1 MCAAEKTAH
10 VSGADDQGDDGR
22 EPLEQAT
29 NAPRGGEGEKK
40 TGIGGTVMDKNRQ
53 SGFTLVELVVV
64 IAIMGILAGVGSAAY
79 SGYVKKAN
87 EAADLQLLGAVNTA
101 FASASY
107 DAGQY
112 DGRPSG
118 GAASLTEDGKVAQVI
133 SSVDRDG
140 EFFQRYFSGN
150 RDSRFKLYT
159 NLAYDRATGTFHG
172 AVLTAATDKDG
183 NTVLHYSINGQD
195 YEFTATQEQ
204 LKAFR
209 ASTFGGKSMTMNALT
224 GNVGGM
230 INALNSALGGGTFLA
245 SVLIN
250 AGMAPET
257 LGIKPDE
264 KGNYSELDKQRLA
277 NAALL
282 LVAQMTGDKDEES
295 NEYLVK
301 EDILNALA
309 LNDANGLVD
318 LNDVPGTLRNV
329 GAIYGVMTAF
339 AHSEQAEDWT
349 TTLTDADGKEFT
361 YDAKQYYDY
370 VNQQIAAA
378 ANSGKDGGEKLSDIL
393 AALGQFG
400 SFVQDEDGNLTDQFL
415 DYVDDP
421 TEPENAQIN
430 KDLDGYINAMQALS
444 QNQDGLVAAG
454 ILEDGADGG
463 NISPILDKLFA
474 Q

>member
-1 MCAAEKTAH
+1 
-10 VSGADDQGDDGR
+10 
-22 EPLEQAT
+22 
-29 NAPRGGEGEKK
+29 
-40 TGIGGTVMDKNRQ
+40 MDKNRQ

-118 GAASLTEDGKVAQVI
+118 GAASLAEDGRVDKVI

-150 RDSRFKLYT
+150 QDSRFKLYT
-159 NLAYDRATGTFHG
+159 NLAYDRTTGTFHG

-183 NTVLHYSINGQD
+183 NTVLRYTINGQD
-195 YEFTATQEQ
+195 YEFTATEAQ
-204 LKAFR
+204 LDAFR
-209 ASTFGGKSMTMNALT
+209 ASTFGGKSMTMNDLT

-230 INALNSALGGGTFLA
+230 INALNSALGGGNFLA

-264 KGNYSELDKQRLA
+264 NENYSELDKQRLA

-282 LVAQMTGDKDEES
+282 LTASKTDETTAER
-295 NEYLVK
+295 LLAVFTT
-301 EDILNALA
+301 NAADEGEEEPLI
-309 LNDANGLVD
+309 NPDDMGE
-318 LNDVPGTLRNV
+318 TMSNV
-329 GAIYGVMTAF
+329 GAMYGIMTAF
-339 AHSEQAEDWT
+339 AYSEQAKGWR
-349 TTLTDADGKEFT
+349 TTLTDADGKEST

-378 ANSGKDGGEKLSDIL
+378 ANSGRDGGE
-393 AALGQFG
+393 
-400 SFVQDEDGNLTDQFL
+400 N
-415 DYVDDP
+415 
-421 TEPENAQIN
+421 
-430 KDLDGYINAMQALS
+430 
-444 QNQDGLVAAG
+444 
-454 ILEDGADGG
+454 
-463 NISPILDKLFA
+463 
-474 Q
+474 

>member
-1 MCAAEKTAH
+1 
-10 VSGADDQGDDGR
+10 
-22 EPLEQAT
+22 
-29 NAPRGGEGEKK
+29 
-40 TGIGGTVMDKNRQ
+40 MDKNRQ

-118 GAASLTEDGKVAQVI
+118 GAASLAEDGKVKKVI
-133 SSVDRDG
+133 SSVDRNG

-150 RDSRFKLYT
+150 QDSRFKLYT

-245 SVLIN
+245 SVLQT

-264 KGNYSELDKQRLA
+264 NGNYSELDKQRLS

-282 LVAQMTGDKDEES
+282 LTASKTDENTAEKILKMFIPDDEGEAKPL
-295 NEYLVK
+295 NERASELLS
-301 EDILNALA
+301 LNM
-309 LNDANGLVD
+309 GE
-318 LNDVPGTLRNV
+318 TMSNV
-329 GAIYGVMTAF
+329 GAIYGIMTAF
-339 AHSEQAEDWT
+339 AYSEQAKDWT
-349 TTLTDADGKEFT
+349 TTLTDADGKEST

-378 ANSGKDGGEKLSDIL
+378 AGEKNIDNIF

-400 SFVQDEDGNLTDQFL
+400 AFAQNEGGMTPQFME
-415 DYVDDP
+415 YITG
-421 TEPENAQIN
+421 TEPLDENAQIN

-463 NISPILDKLFA
+463 NISPILDLLFA

>member
-1 MCAAEKTAH
+1 
-10 VSGADDQGDDGR
+10 
-22 EPLEQAT
+22 
-29 NAPRGGEGEKK
+29 
-40 TGIGGTVMDKNRQ
+40 MDKNRQ

-140 EFFQRYFSGN
+140 EFFERYFSGN
-150 RDSRFKLYT
+150 QDSRFKLYT
-159 NLAYDRATGTFHG
+159 NLAYDRVTGTFHG

-195 YEFTATQEQ
+195 YEFMATREQ
-204 LKAFR
+204 LDAFR

-245 SVLIN
+245 SVLQTADMN
-250 AGMAPET
+250 LET

-264 KGNYSELDKQRLA
+264 KETYSELDKQRLA

-282 LVAQMTGDKDEES
+282 LTASKTNKATAERLLAVFTTNAADEGEEEPLDEKAMS
-295 NEYLVK
+295 LLINPADMGE
-301 EDILNALA
+301 
-309 LNDANGLVD
+309 
-318 LNDVPGTLRNV
+318 TMSNV
-329 GAIYGVMTAF
+329 GAMYGIMTAF
-339 AHSEQAEDWT
+339 AYSEQAKEWT
-349 TTLTDADGKEFT
+349 TTVDGKT
-361 YDAKQYYDY
+361 YNAIGYYDY

-400 SFVQDEDGNLTDQFL
+400 SFVQAKDGNLTDQFL

-421 TEPENAQIN
+421 TNPENAQIN

-444 QNQDGLVAAG
+444 RNQDGLVAAG

>member
-1 MCAAEKTAH
+1 
-10 VSGADDQGDDGR
+10 
-22 EPLEQAT
+22 
-29 NAPRGGEGEKK
+29 
-40 TGIGGTVMDKNRQ
+40 MDKNRQ

-118 GAASLTEDGKVAQVI
+118 GAASLAEDGRVAQVI
-133 SSVDRDG
+133 SSVDRKG
-140 EFFQRYFSGN
+140 EFFQKYFSGN

-159 NLAYDRATGTFHG
+159 NLAYDRVTGTFHG

-183 NTVLHYSINGQD
+183 NMVLRYTINGKD
-195 YEFTATQEQ
+195 YEFTATEAQ
-204 LKAFR
+204 LDAFR

-230 INALNSALGGGTFLA
+230 INALNSALGGGNFLA
-245 SVLIN
+245 SVLQT
-250 AGMAPET
+250 AGMNLET

-264 KGNYSELDKQRLA
+264 NENYSELDKQRLA

-282 LVAQMTGDKDEES
+282 LTASKTDETTAER
-295 NEYLVK
+295 LLAVFTT
-301 EDILNALA
+301 NAADEGEEEPLI
-309 LNDANGLVD
+309 NSDDMGE
-318 LNDVPGTLRNV
+318 TMSNV
-329 GAIYGVMTAF
+329 GAMYGIMTAF
-339 AHSEQAEDWT
+339 AYSEQAKGWT
-349 TTLTDADGKEFT
+349 TTLTDADGKEST

-378 ANSGKDGGEKLSDIL
+378 AGEKNIDKIF
-393 AALGQFG
+393 AALGQLGAFA
-400 SFVQDEDGNLTDQFL
+400 QDEDGNLTDQFWN
-415 DYVDDP
+415 YVGDP
-421 TEPENAQIN
+421 ESSDSQIS

-444 QNQDGLVAAG
+444 QNQEGLIAAG

-463 NISPILDKLFA
+463 NISPILDLLFT
-474 Q
+474 QQK

>member
-1 MCAAEKTAH
+1 
-10 VSGADDQGDDGR
+10 
-22 EPLEQAT
+22 
-29 NAPRGGEGEKK
+29 
-40 TGIGGTVMDKNRQ
+40 MDKNRQ

-118 GAASLTEDGKVAQVI
+118 GAASLDADGKVKKVI

-140 EFFQRYFSGN
+140 AFFQRYFSGN
-150 RDSRFKLYT
+150 QDSRFKLYT

-172 AVLTAATDKDG
+172 AVLTAATDKNG

-195 YEFTATQEQ
+195 YEFTATREQ
-204 LKAFR
+204 LEAFR
-209 ASTFGGKSMTMNALT
+209 ASTFGGESMTMNDLT

-264 KGNYSELDKQRLA
+264 KGNYSELDKQRLS

-282 LVAQMTGDKDEES
+282 LTASKTDENTAEKILKMFIPDDEGEAKPL
-295 NEYLVK
+295 NERASELLS
-301 EDILNALA
+301 LNM
-309 LNDANGLVD
+309 GE
-318 LNDVPGTLRNV
+318 TMSNV
-329 GAIYGVMTAF
+329 GAIYGIMTAF
-339 AHSEQAEDWT
+339 AYSEQAKDWT
-349 TTLTDADGKEFT
+349 TTLTDADGKEST

-378 ANSGKDGGEKLSDIL
+378 AGEKNIDNIF

-400 SFVQDEDGNLTDQFL
+400 AFVQDEDGNLTDQFL

-463 NISPILDKLFA
+463 NISPILDLLFA

>member
-1 MCAAEKTAH
+1 
-10 VSGADDQGDDGR
+10 
-22 EPLEQAT
+22 
-29 NAPRGGEGEKK
+29 
-40 TGIGGTVMDKNRQ
+40 MDKNRQ

-245 SVLIN
+245 NVLQTADMN
-250 AGMAPET
+250 LET

-264 KGNYSELDKQRLA
+264 NGNYSELDKQRLA

-282 LVAQMTGDKDEES
+282 LTASKTNKATAEKILKMFIPDDEGE
-295 NEYLVK
+295 VK
-301 EDILNALA
+301 PL
-309 LNDANGLVD
+309 
-318 LNDVPGTLRNV
+318 DVKAMSLINPADMGETMSDV
-329 GAIYGVMTAF
+329 GAIYGIMTAF
-339 AHSEQAEDWT
+339 AYSEQAEGWAKT
-349 TTLTDADGKEFT
+349 VDGKE
-361 YDAKQYYDY
+361 YNAQEYYEY

-378 ANSGKDGGEKLSDIL
+378 AGEKNIDNIL

-400 SFVQDEDGNLTDQFL
+400 SFVQDEDGMTLQFMDYIDGTEQL
-415 DYVDDP
+415 D
-421 TEPENAQIN
+421 ENAQIN

-463 NISPILDKLFA
+463 NISPILDQLFA

>member
-1 MCAAEKTAH
+1 
-10 VSGADDQGDDGR
+10 
-22 EPLEQAT
+22 
-29 NAPRGGEGEKK
+29 
-40 TGIGGTVMDKNRQ
+40 MDKNRQ

-118 GAASLTEDGKVAQVI
+118 GAASLTADGKVAQVI

-140 EFFQRYFSGN
+140 AFFQRYFSGN

-172 AVLTAATDKDG
+172 AVLTAATGKDG
-183 NTVLHYSINGQD
+183 NMVLRYTINGQD
-195 YEFTATQEQ
+195 YEFTATRAQ
-204 LKAFR
+204 LAAFR
-209 ASTFGGKSMTMNALT
+209 ASTFGGKSMTMNGLT

-230 INALNSALGGGTFLA
+230 INTLSTALNSGNYLA
-245 SVLIN
+245 SILDDFDMSP
-250 AGMAPET
+250 AS

-264 KGNYSELDKQRLA
+264 NGNYSELDKQRLA

-282 LVAQMTGDKDEES
+282 LTASKTNKATAERLLAVFTTNAADEGE
-295 NEYLVK
+295 EEPLDVK
-301 EDILNALA
+301 AMSLINPADM
-309 LNDANGLVD
+309 G
-318 LNDVPGTLRNV
+318 GTMSNV
-329 GAIYGVMTAF
+329 GAMYGIMTAF
-339 AHSEQAEDWT
+339 AYSEQAKDWT
-349 TTLTDADGKEFT
+349 TTVDGKK
-361 YDAKQYYDY
+361 YDAIGYYDY

-378 ANSGKDGGEKLSDIL
+378 AVGEKEGAEKIPDIL

-400 SFVQDEDGNLTDQFL
+400 SFVQDEVGMTPQFME
-415 DYVDDP
+415 YITG
-421 TEPENAQIN
+421 TEPLDENAQIN
-430 KDLDGYINAMQALS
+430 KDLDGYISAMQALS
-444 QNQDGLVAAG
+444 QNQEGLVAAG
-454 ILEDGADGG
+454 ILENGADSG
-463 NISPILDKLFA
+463 NISPILDLLFA
-474 Q
+474 PQK

>member
-1 MCAAEKTAH
+1 
-10 VSGADDQGDDGR
+10 
-22 EPLEQAT
+22 
-29 NAPRGGEGEKK
+29 
-40 TGIGGTVMDKNRQ
+40 MDKNRQ

-118 GAASLTEDGKVAQVI
+118 GAASLAADGKVEKVI
-133 SSVDRDG
+133 STVDRKG
-140 EFFQRYFSGN
+140 EFFQKYFSGN

-183 NTVLHYSINGQD
+183 NMVLRYTINGKD
-195 YEFTATQEQ
+195 YEFTATEAQ
-204 LKAFR
+204 LDAFR

-230 INALNSALGGGTFLA
+230 INTLSTALNSGNYLAFLLQN
-245 SVLIN
+245 S
-250 AGMAPET
+250 GMPLEK
-257 LGIKPDE
+257 LGIKRDE
-264 KGNYSELDKQRLA
+264 SGNYSELDKQRLA

-282 LVAQMTGDKDEES
+282 LAARETDENTAETLLALLATDEEEALGEKLYCLFDIDHVGETMS
-295 NEYLVK
+295 NAG
-301 EDILNALA
+301 AL
-309 LNDANGLVD
+309 
-318 LNDVPGTLRNV
+318 
-329 GAIYGVMTAF
+329 YGVMSAF
-339 AHSEQAEDWT
+339 AHSEQAKDWT
-349 TTLTDADGKEFT
+349 TTVDDKE
-361 YDAKQYYDY
+361 YNAEQYYNY

-393 AALGQFG
+393 AALGQLG
-400 SFVQDEDGNLTDQFL
+400 SFVQDEVGMTPQFME
-415 DYVDDP
+415 YITG
-421 TEPENAQIN
+421 TEPLDENAQIN
-430 KDLDGYINAMQALS
+430 KDLDGYISAMQALS
-444 QNQDGLVAAG
+444 QNQEGLVAAG
-454 ILEDGADGG
+454 ILEDGADSG
-463 NISPILDKLFA
+463 NISPILDQLFA

>member
-1 MCAAEKTAH
+1 
-10 VSGADDQGDDGR
+10 
-22 EPLEQAT
+22 
-29 NAPRGGEGEKK
+29 
-40 TGIGGTVMDKNRQ
+40 MDKNRQ
-53 SGFTLVELVVV
+53 GGFTLVELVVV

-118 GAASLTEDGKVAQVI
+118 GAASLDADGKVKKVI
-133 SSVDRDG
+133 STVDRDG
-140 EFFQRYFSGN
+140 EFFQKYFSGN
-150 RDSRFKLYT
+150 RNSRFKVYT
-159 NLAYDRATGTFHG
+159 NLAYDRTTGTFHG

-195 YEFTATQEQ
+195 YEFTATQDQ
-204 LKAFR
+204 LDAFR

-245 SVLIN
+245 NVLQT
-250 AGMAPET
+250 AGMNLET

-264 KGNYSELDKQRLA
+264 KETYSELDKQRLA

-309 LNDANGLVD
+309 LNDANGLMD
-318 LNDVPGTLRNV
+318 LNDIPGTLRNV

-339 AHSEQAEDWT
+339 AYSEQANGWEKT
-349 TTLTDADGKEFT
+349 VDGET
-361 YDAKQYYDY
+361 YDAIGYYDY

-378 ANSGKDGGEKLSDIL
+378 AGEKNIDNIF
-393 AALGQFG
+393 AALGKLGAFA
-400 SFVQDEDGNLTDQFL
+400 QDKDGNLTDQFF
-415 DYVDDP
+415 DYVGDP
-421 TEPENAQIN
+421 ANPNAQIN

-444 QNQDGLVAAG
+444 RNQDGLVAAG

-463 NISPILDKLFA
+463 NISPILDLLFA

>member
-1 MCAAEKTAH
+1 
-10 VSGADDQGDDGR
+10 
-22 EPLEQAT
+22 
-29 NAPRGGEGEKK
+29 
-40 TGIGGTVMDKNRQ
+40 MDKNRQ

-118 GAASLTEDGKVAQVI
+118 GAASLDADGKVKKVI
-133 SSVDRDG
+133 STVDRDG
-140 EFFQRYFSGN
+140 EFFQKYFSGN
-150 RDSRFKLYT
+150 RNSRFKVYT

-172 AVLTAATDKDG
+172 AVLTAATDKHG

-195 YEFTATQEQ
+195 YEFTATQDQ
-204 LKAFR
+204 LDAFR

-245 SVLIN
+245 NVLQT
-250 AGMAPET
+250 AGMNLET

-264 KGNYSELDKQRLA
+264 KETYSELDKQRLA

-282 LVAQMTGDKDEES
+282 LTASKTDENTAEKILKMLIPDDEGEAKPL
-295 NEYLVK
+295 NERASELLS
-301 EDILNALA
+301 LNM
-309 LNDANGLVD
+309 GE
-318 LNDVPGTLRNV
+318 TMSNV
-329 GAIYGVMTAF
+329 GAIYGIMTDF
-339 AHSEQAEDWT
+339 AYSEQAKGWT
-349 TTLTDADGKEFT
+349 TTLTDADGKEST

-378 ANSGKDGGEKLSDIL
+378 AGEKNIDNIF

-400 SFVQDEDGNLTDQFL
+400 SFVQDEDGMTLQFMDYITGTEQL
-415 DYVDDP
+415 D
-421 TEPENAQIN
+421 ESAQIS

-463 NISPILDKLFA
+463 NISPILDQLFT

>member
-1 MCAAEKTAH
+1 
-10 VSGADDQGDDGR
+10 
-22 EPLEQAT
+22 
-29 NAPRGGEGEKK
+29 
-40 TGIGGTVMDKNRQ
+40 MDKNRQ

-118 GAASLTEDGKVAQVI
+118 GAASLAEDGRVDKVI

-150 RDSRFKLYT
+150 QDSRFKLYT
-159 NLAYDRATGTFHG
+159 NLAYDRTTGTFHG

-183 NTVLHYSINGQD
+183 NTVLRYTINGQD
-195 YEFTATQEQ
+195 YEFTATEAQ
-204 LKAFR
+204 LDAFR
-209 ASTFGGKSMTMNALT
+209 ASTFGGKSMTMNDLT

-230 INALNSALGGGTFLA
+230 INALNSALGGGNFLA

-264 KGNYSELDKQRLA
+264 NENYSELDKQRLA

-282 LVAQMTGDKDEES
+282 LTASKTNKATAERLLAVFTTNAADEGEEEPLINPDDMGETMS
-295 NEYLVK
+295 
-301 EDILNALA
+301 
-309 LNDANGLVD
+309 
-318 LNDVPGTLRNV
+318 NV
-329 GAIYGVMTAF
+329 GAMYGIMTAF
-339 AHSEQAEDWT
+339 AYSEQAKGWR
-349 TTLTDADGKEFT
+349 TTLTDADGKEST

-378 ANSGKDGGEKLSDIL
+378 ANSGRDGGEKLSDIL

-421 TEPENAQIN
+421 TEPESAQIS

-444 QNQDGLVAAG
+444 QNQEGLVAAG
-454 ILEDGADGG
+454 ILENGADSG
-463 NISPILDKLFA
+463 NISPILDLLFA
-474 Q
+474 PQK

>member
-1 MCAAEKTAH
+1 
-10 VSGADDQGDDGR
+10 
-22 EPLEQAT
+22 
-29 NAPRGGEGEKK
+29 
-40 TGIGGTVMDKNRQ
+40 MDKNRQ

-140 EFFQRYFSGN
+140 KFFERYFSGN
-150 RDSRFKLYT
+150 RDSRFKVYT

-195 YEFTATQEQ
+195 YVFKATQEQ
-204 LKAFR
+204 LAAFR
-209 ASTFGGKSMTMNALT
+209 DSTFGGKNMTMNDLT
-224 GNVGGM
+224 GNVNGM
-230 INALNSALGGGTFLA
+230 INTLSTALNSGNALAFLLQN
-245 SVLIN
+245 S
-250 AGMAPET
+250 GMPLEK
-257 LGIKPDE
+257 LGIKRDE
-264 KGNYSELDKQRLA
+264 SGNYSELDKQRLA

-282 LVAQMTGDKDEES
+282 LTASKTDENTAEKILKMLIPDDEGEAKPL
-295 NEYLVK
+295 NERASELLS
-301 EDILNALA
+301 LNM
-309 LNDANGLVD
+309 GE
-318 LNDVPGTLRNV
+318 TMSNV
-329 GAIYGVMTAF
+329 GAIYGIMTAF
-339 AHSEQAEDWT
+339 AYSEQAKGWT
-349 TTLTDADGKEFT
+349 TTLTDADGKEST

-378 ANSGKDGGEKLSDIL
+378 AGEKNIDNIF
-393 AALGQFG
+393 AALGKLGAFA
-400 SFVQDEDGNLTDQFL
+400 QDEGGMTPQFMEYITGTEQL
-415 DYVDDP
+415 D
-421 TEPENAQIN
+421 ESAQIS

-463 NISPILDKLFA
+463 HISPILDQLFT

>member
-1 MCAAEKTAH
+1 
-10 VSGADDQGDDGR
+10 
-22 EPLEQAT
+22 
-29 NAPRGGEGEKK
+29 
-40 TGIGGTVMDKNRQ
+40 MDKNRQ

-118 GAASLTEDGKVAQVI
+118 GAASLTEDGRVAQVI

-140 EFFQRYFSGN
+140 EFFKRYFSGN
-150 RDSRFKLYT
+150 QDSRFKLYT

-195 YEFTATQEQ
+195 YEFTATREQ
-204 LKAFR
+204 LEAFR
-209 ASTFGGKSMTMNALT
+209 ASTFGGEKMTMNALT

-264 KGNYSELDKQRLA
+264 NGNYSELDKQRLA

-282 LVAQMTGDKDEES
+282 LTASKTNKATAERLLAVFTTNAADEGEEEPLDEKAMS
-295 NEYLVK
+295 LLINPADMGE
-301 EDILNALA
+301 
-309 LNDANGLVD
+309 
-318 LNDVPGTLRNV
+318 TMSNV
-329 GAIYGVMTAF
+329 GAMYGIMTAF
-339 AHSEQAEDWT
+339 AHSEQAENWEKT
-349 TTLTDADGKEFT
+349 VDGKT
-361 YDAKQYYDY
+361 YNAIGYYDY

-378 ANSGKDGGEKLSDIL
+378 ANSGKEGGEKLNDIL

-400 SFVQDEDGNLTDQFL
+400 AFAQDEDGMTPEFFDYITD
-415 DYVDDP
+415 
-421 TEPENAQIN
+421 TESPDESAQIN

>member
-1 MCAAEKTAH
+1 
-10 VSGADDQGDDGR
+10 
-22 EPLEQAT
+22 
-29 NAPRGGEGEKK
+29 
-40 TGIGGTVMDKNRQ
+40 MDKNRQ

-118 GAASLTEDGKVAQVI
+118 GAASLAEDGRVAQVI

-140 EFFQRYFSGN
+140 KFFERYFSGN

-159 NLAYDRATGTFHG
+159 NLAYDRTTGTFYG

-195 YEFTATQEQ
+195 YEFTATREQ
-204 LKAFR
+204 LEAFR
-209 ASTFGGKSMTMNALT
+209 ASTFGGKSMTMNGLT

-230 INALNSALGGGTFLA
+230 INALSTALGGGNFLA

-264 KGNYSELDKQRLA
+264 NENYSELDKQRLA

-282 LVAQMTGDKDEES
+282 LTASKTDETTAER
-295 NEYLVK
+295 LLAVFTT
-301 EDILNALA
+301 NAADEGEEEPLINPA
-309 LNDANGLVD
+309 DMGE
-318 LNDVPGTLRNV
+318 TMSNV
-329 GAIYGVMTAF
+329 GAMYGIMTAF
-339 AHSEQAEDWT
+339 AYSEQAKGWT
-349 TTLTDADGKEFT
+349 TTLTDADGKEST

-378 ANSGKDGGEKLSDIL
+378 AGEKNIDNIF
-393 AALGQFG
+393 AALGKLGAFA
-400 SFVQDEDGNLTDQFL
+400 QDEVGMTPQFMN
-415 DYVDDP
+415 YITG
-421 TEPENAQIN
+421 TEPPDESAQIS

-444 QNQDGLVAAG
+444 QNQEGLIAAG

-463 NISPILDKLFA
+463 NISPILDQLFT

>member
-1 MCAAEKTAH
+1 ME
-10 VSGADDQGDDGR
+10 
-22 EPLEQAT
+22 
-29 NAPRGGEGEKK
+29 
-40 TGIGGTVMDKNRQ
+40 KNRQ

-118 GAASLTEDGKVAQVI
+118 GAASLTEDGKVEKVI
-133 SSVDRDG
+133 STVDRNG
-140 EFFQRYFSGN
+140 EFFQKYFSGN
-150 RDSRFKLYT
+150 QDSRFKVYT
-159 NLAYDRATGTFHG
+159 NLAYDRVTGTFHG
-172 AVLTAATDKDG
+172 AVLSATTGKDG
-183 NTVLHYSINGQD
+183 NMVLRYTINGKD
-195 YEFTATQEQ
+195 YEFTATEAQ
-204 LKAFR
+204 LAAFR
-209 ASTFGGKSMTMNALT
+209 ASTFGGKSMTMNDLT

-230 INALNSALGGGTFLA
+230 INALSSALNSGNALAFLLQN
-245 SVLIN
+245 S
-250 AGMAPET
+250 GMPLEK
-257 LGIKPDE
+257 LGIKRDE
-264 KGNYSELDKQRLA
+264 SGNYSELDKQRLA

-309 LNDANGLVD
+309 LNDANRLVD

-329 GAIYGVMTAF
+329 GAIYGVMTTF
-339 AHSEQAEDWT
+339 AYSEQAKGWT
-349 TTLTDADGKEFT
+349 TTLTDADGKEST

-378 ANSGKDGGEKLSDIL
+378 AGEKNIDKIF
-393 AALGQFG
+393 AALGQLGAFA
-400 SFVQDEDGNLTDQFL
+400 QDEGGNPTDQFL
-415 DYVDDP
+415 DYVGDP
-421 TEPENAQIN
+421 ESSDSQIN
-430 KDLDGYINAMQALS
+430 KDLDGYISAMQALN
-444 QNQDGLVAAG
+444 QNQEGLIAAG

-463 NISPILDKLFA
+463 NISPILDLLFA
-474 Q
+474 PQK

>member
-1 MCAAEKTAH
+1 
-10 VSGADDQGDDGR
+10 
-22 EPLEQAT
+22 
-29 NAPRGGEGEKK
+29 
-40 TGIGGTVMDKNRQ
+40 MDKNRQ

-118 GAASLTEDGKVAQVI
+118 GAASLAEDGRVAQVI

-140 EFFQRYFSGN
+140 KFFERYFSGN

-159 NLAYDRATGTFHG
+159 NLAYDRTTGTFYG

-195 YEFTATQEQ
+195 YEFTATREQ
-204 LKAFR
+204 LEAFR
-209 ASTFGGKSMTMNALT
+209 ASTFGGKSMTMNGLT

-230 INALNSALGGGTFLA
+230 INALSTALGGGNFLA

-264 KGNYSELDKQRLA
+264 NENYSELDKQRLA

-282 LVAQMTGDKDEES
+282 LTASKTDETTAERLLAVFTTNAADEGEEES
-295 NEYLVK
+295 LDVK
-301 EDILNALA
+301 AMSLINPDDMGE
-309 LNDANGLVD
+309 
-318 LNDVPGTLRNV
+318 TMSNV
-329 GAIYGVMTAF
+329 GAMYGIMTAF
-339 AHSEQAEDWT
+339 AYSEQAKGWT
-349 TTLTDADGKEFT
+349 TTVDDKE
-361 YDAKQYYDY
+361 YNAEQYYNY

-378 ANSGKDGGEKLSDIL
+378 GEKEGAEKIPDIL

-400 SFVQDEDGNLTDQFL
+400 SFVQDEDGMTLQFMDYIDGTEQL
-415 DYVDDP
+415 D
-421 TEPENAQIN
+421 ENAQIN
-430 KDLDGYINAMQALS
+430 KDLDGYISAMQALS
-444 QNQDGLVAAG
+444 QNQEGLVAAG

-463 NISPILDKLFA
+463 NISPILDQLFT

>member
-1 MCAAEKTAH
+1 
-10 VSGADDQGDDGR
+10 
-22 EPLEQAT
+22 
-29 NAPRGGEGEKK
+29 
-40 TGIGGTVMDKNRQ
+40 MDKNRQ
-53 SGFTLVELVVV
+53 SGFTLVEFVVV

-118 GAASLTEDGKVAQVI
+118 GAASLDADGKVKKVI
-133 SSVDRDG
+133 STVDRDG
-140 EFFQRYFSGN
+140 EFFQKYFSGN
-150 RDSRFKLYT
+150 RNSRFKVYT
-159 NLAYDRATGTFHG
+159 NLAYDRTTGTFSG

-209 ASTFGGKSMTMNALT
+209 ASTFGGKSMTMNDLT

-230 INALNSALGGGTFLA
+230 INALNSALGGGNLLA
-245 SVLIN
+245 SVLQT
-250 AGMAPET
+250 AGMNLET

-264 KGNYSELDKQRLA
+264 NGNYSELDKQRLS

-282 LVAQMTGDKDEES
+282 LTASKTDENTAEKILKMFIPDDEGEAKPL
-295 NEYLVK
+295 NERASELLS
-301 EDILNALA
+301 LNM
-309 LNDANGLVD
+309 GE
-318 LNDVPGTLRNV
+318 TMSNV
-329 GAIYGVMTAF
+329 GAIYGIMTAF
-339 AHSEQAEDWT
+339 AYSEQAKGWT
-349 TTLTDADGKEFT
+349 TTLTDADGKEST

-378 ANSGKDGGEKLSDIL
+378 AGEKNIDNIL

-400 SFVQDEDGNLTDQFL
+400 AFAQNEDGMTPQFMEYITGTEQL
-415 DYVDDP
+415 D
-421 TEPENAQIN
+421 ENAQIN

-444 QNQDGLVAAG
+444 KNQDGLVAAG

-463 NISPILDKLFA
+463 NISPILDKLFT

>member
-1 MCAAEKTAH
+1 
-10 VSGADDQGDDGR
+10 
-22 EPLEQAT
+22 
-29 NAPRGGEGEKK
+29 
-40 TGIGGTVMDKNRQ
+40 MDKNRQ

-118 GAASLTEDGKVAQVI
+118 GAASLDADGKVKKVI
-133 SSVDRDG
+133 STVDRDG
-140 EFFQRYFSGN
+140 EFFQKYFSGN
-150 RDSRFKLYT
+150 RDSRFKVYT

-172 AVLTAATDKDG
+172 AVLTAATDKHG

-195 YEFTATQEQ
+195 YEFTATEAQ
-204 LKAFR
+204 LAAFR
-209 ASTFGGKSMTMNALT
+209 ASTFGGKSMTMNDLT

-264 KGNYSELDKQRLA
+264 NGNYSELDKQRLS

-282 LVAQMTGDKDEES
+282 LTASKTDENTAEKILKMFIPDDEGEAKPL
-295 NEYLVK
+295 NERASELLS
-301 EDILNALA
+301 LNMGETMS
-309 LNDANGLVD
+309 D
-318 LNDVPGTLRNV
+318 V
-329 GAIYGVMTAF
+329 GAIYAIMTAF

-378 ANSGKDGGEKLSDIL
+378 AGEKNIDNIF
-393 AALGQFG
+393 AALGQLGAFA
-400 SFVQDEDGNLTDQFL
+400 QDEDGNLTDQFL
-415 DYVDDP
+415 DYVGDP
-421 TEPENAQIN
+421 TNPNAQIN

-463 NISPILDKLFA
+463 NISPILDQLFT

>member
-1 MCAAEKTAH
+1 
-10 VSGADDQGDDGR
+10 
-22 EPLEQAT
+22 
-29 NAPRGGEGEKK
+29 
-40 TGIGGTVMDKNRQ
+40 MDKNRQ

-133 SSVDRDG
+133 SSVDRNG
-140 EFFQRYFSGN
+140 AFFQRYFSGN
-150 RDSRFKLYT
+150 QDSRFKLYT

-204 LKAFR
+204 LNAFR
-209 ASTFGGKSMTMNALT
+209 ASTFGGKSMTMNDLT

-245 SVLIN
+245 SVLLN

-257 LGIKPDE
+257 LGIKPDAKE
-264 KGNYSELDKQRLA
+264 TYSELDKQRLA

-282 LVAQMTGDKDEES
+282 LTASKTDENTAEKILKMLIPDDEGEAKPL
-295 NEYLVK
+295 NERASELLS
-301 EDILNALA
+301 LNM
-309 LNDANGLVD
+309 GE
-318 LNDVPGTLRNV
+318 TMSNV
-329 GAIYGVMTAF
+329 GAIYGIMTAF
-339 AHSEQAEDWT
+339 AYSEQAKDWT
-349 TTLTDADGKEFT
+349 TTLTDADGKEST

-378 ANSGKDGGEKLSDIL
+378 AGEKNIDNIF

-400 SFVQDEDGNLTDQFL
+400 SFVQDEGGMTPQFMEYIDGTEQL
-415 DYVDDP
+415 D
-421 TEPENAQIN
+421 ESAQIN

-463 NISPILDKLFA
+463 NISPILDQLFT

>member
-1 MCAAEKTAH
+1 
-10 VSGADDQGDDGR
+10 
-22 EPLEQAT
+22 
-29 NAPRGGEGEKK
+29 
-40 TGIGGTVMDKNRQ
+40 MDKNRQ

-118 GAASLTEDGKVAQVI
+118 GAASLDADGKVKKVI
-133 SSVDRDG
+133 STVDRDG
-140 EFFQRYFSGN
+140 EFFQKYFSGN
-150 RDSRFKLYT
+150 RNSRFKVYT
-159 NLAYDRATGTFHG
+159 NLAYDRTTGTFSG

-245 SVLIN
+245 SVLQT

-264 KGNYSELDKQRLA
+264 NGNYSELDKQRLS

-282 LVAQMTGDKDEES
+282 LTASKTDENTAEKILKMFIPDDEGEAKPL
-295 NEYLVK
+295 NERASELLS
-301 EDILNALA
+301 LNM
-309 LNDANGLVD
+309 GE
-318 LNDVPGTLRNV
+318 TMSNV
-329 GAIYGVMTAF
+329 GAIYGIMTAF
-339 AHSEQAEDWT
+339 AYSEQAKDWT
-349 TTLTDADGKEFT
+349 TTLTDADGKEST

-378 ANSGKDGGEKLSDIL
+378 AGEKNIDNIF

-400 SFVQDEDGNLTDQFL
+400 AFAQNEGGMTPQFME
-415 DYVDDP
+415 YITG
-421 TEPENAQIN
+421 TEPLDENAQIN

-463 NISPILDKLFA
+463 NISPILDLLFA

>member
-1 MCAAEKTAH
+1 
-10 VSGADDQGDDGR
+10 
-22 EPLEQAT
+22 
-29 NAPRGGEGEKK
+29 
-40 TGIGGTVMDKNRQ
+40 MDKNRQ

-118 GAASLTEDGKVAQVI
+118 GAASLAEDGKVAQVI

-140 EFFQRYFSGN
+140 KFFERYFSGN

-195 YEFTATQEQ
+195 YEFTATREQ
-204 LKAFR
+204 LDAFR

-245 SVLIN
+245 SVLID

-264 KGNYSELDKQRLA
+264 NENYSELDKQRLA

-282 LVAQMTGDKDEES
+282 LAARETDENTAETLLALLATDEE
-295 NEYLVK
+295 EALGEKLYCLF
-301 EDILNALA
+301 DI
-309 LNDANGLVD
+309 DHVGE
-318 LNDVPGTLRNV
+318 TMSNV
-329 GAIYGVMTAF
+329 GAMYGIMTAF
-339 AHSEQAEDWT
+339 AYSEQAKGWT
-349 TTLTDADGKEFT
+349 TTLTDADGKEST

-378 ANSGKDGGEKLSDIL
+378 AGEKNIDKIL
-393 AALGQFG
+393 AAIGQLGAFA
-400 SFVQDEDGNLTDQFL
+400 QDEDGMTLQFMA
-415 DYVDDP
+415 YVGDP
-421 TEPENAQIN
+421 ESSDSQIN
-430 KDLDGYINAMQALS
+430 KDLDGYISAMQALS
-444 QNQDGLVAAG
+444 QNQEGLVAAG
-454 ILEDGADGG
+454 ILENGADGG